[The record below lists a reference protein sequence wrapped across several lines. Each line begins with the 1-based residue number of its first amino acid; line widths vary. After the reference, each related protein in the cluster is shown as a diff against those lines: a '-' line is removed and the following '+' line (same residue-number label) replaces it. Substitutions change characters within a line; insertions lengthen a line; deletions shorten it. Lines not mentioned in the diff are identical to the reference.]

1 VRYPEIVNCHAFLVL
16 AELLGGQAAR
26 GRNGLPREIVTLF
39 FVQSLRA
46 ALPRELAPWSWQ
58 RDRDARTQ
66 GQFQRVV

>member
-1 VRYPEIVNCHAFLVL
+1 MRYPEIVNCHAFLVL

-46 ALPRELAPWSWQ
+46 ALPRELAP
-58 RDRDARTQ
+58 
-66 GQFQRVV
+66 